1 LGQCNKLSHRIGL
14 KKKIPKPVRKA
25 KGHEPN
31 HHLLD
36 ERYFEEA
43 HHRKSPE
50 MIFFHGG
57 EKLRK
62 HKEMKVKIKL
72 LSIMLCTLGAFHE
85 ERSLL
90 SSFEASIAA

>member
-1 LGQCNKLSHRIGL
+1 
-14 KKKIPKPVRKA
+14 
-25 KGHEPN
+25 
-31 HHLLD
+31 
-36 ERYFEEA
+36 
-43 HHRKSPE
+43 